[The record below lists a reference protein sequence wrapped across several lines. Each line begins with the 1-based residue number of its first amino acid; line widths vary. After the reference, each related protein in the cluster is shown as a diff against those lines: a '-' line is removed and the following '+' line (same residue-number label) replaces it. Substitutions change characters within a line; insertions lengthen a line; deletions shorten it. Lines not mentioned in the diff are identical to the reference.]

1 MNFETRNL
9 KSWRATKILA
19 TLGYAS
25 ESEEQITKLVQAGVK
40 AIIQPSGSIRDK
52 EIIKFAN
59 STDTILV
66 FSKTRHFKH

>member
-25 ESEEQITKLVQAGVK
+25 ESEEKITKLVQAGVNMF
-40 AIIQPSGSIRDK
+40 RM
-52 EIIKFAN
+52 N
-59 STDTILV
+59 
-66 FSKTRHFKH
+66 FSHGTH